1 MVVGLSTYL
10 SKYFSHASS
19 LGLLA
24 AKCTCRQ
31 DVGSTGHKL
40 KSQKCVC
47 MGGRCLLPTR
57 TWELETSYTLEEGHL
72 KSLYSTQIIVSTGL
86 TLPHANR
93 IERKRIPSNRI
104 EENKSETIVSKRKK
118 LNRIQSNRK
127 GLNRIA
133 LKRIESNRIEIN

>member
-1 MVVGLSTYL
+1 MVGLSTYL

-57 TWELETSYTLEEGHL
+57 TWELETSYTLWRRPFEIAVFNSDNREYRPDTSTC
-72 KSLYSTQIIVSTGL
+72 KSNRNKIIAS
-86 TLPHANR
+86 NR
-93 IERKRIPSNRI
+93 IER
-104 EENKSETIVSKRKK
+104 NKTETIVSKRKK
-118 LNRIQSNRK
+118 SNQIKSKCIESHRIEKN
-127 GLNRIA
+127 
-133 LKRIESNRIEIN
+133 RIESNRK